1 MRITIAYDN
10 EVKKEGLKSGWGFSA
25 YIEMERAAPIL
36 FDTGADS
43 PTLLHN
49 MKELKKLSKN
59 STFSMI
65 RNFFCDFGY
74 HQITQ

>member
-1 MRITIAYDN
+1 MEIFVDSAN
-10 EVKKEGLKSGWGFSA
+10 LKE
-25 YIEMERAAPIL
+25 IE
-36 FDTGADS
+36 
-43 PTLLHN
+43 
-49 MKELKKLSKN
+49 KWLKKLSKN

>member
-1 MRITIAYDN
+1 MVKYHIGIDVSKRRHRACIHNLAQDSYSGIFSI
-10 EVKKEGLKSGWGFSA
+10 EVNRQGF
-25 YIEMERAAPIL
+25 E
-36 FDTGADS
+36 
-43 PTLLHN
+43 
-49 MKELKKLSKN
+49 KLSKN